1 MTTKRKVF
9 VSILAA
15 SPFCLFAL
23 WAYCHLE
30 CYCVFWPGI
39 DTRFAPGYS
48 ESAFD
53 SLTVGM
59 TAEDVQQKLGTP
71 LFTHTNRDGAIQWG
85 YTDDG
90 KCIVGDWK
98 LADFA
103 WLGREV
109 TFRDGTVTQVHKQV
123 YCD

>member
-1 MTTKRKVF
+1 MTTKREVL

-15 SPFCLFAL
+15 SPLCLFTL
-23 WAYCHLE
+23 WASCHLE
-30 CYCVFWPGI
+30 CYCFFWPGI

-59 TAEDVQQKLGTP
+59 RADDVQKKLGPP
-71 LFTHTNRDGAIQWG
+71 LFIHTNRDGEIQWG
-85 YTDDG
+85 YTADG
-90 KCIVGDWK
+90 KCIVGERK

-103 WLGREV
+103 WLGREI
-109 TFRDGTVTQVHKQV
+109 TFRDGRVVQVFKHV
-123 YCD
+123 YED